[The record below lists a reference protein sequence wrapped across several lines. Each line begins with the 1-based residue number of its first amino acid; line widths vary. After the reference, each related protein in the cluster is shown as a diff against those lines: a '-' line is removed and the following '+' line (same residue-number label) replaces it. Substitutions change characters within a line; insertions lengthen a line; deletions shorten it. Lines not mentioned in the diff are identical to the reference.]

1 MPTQLF
7 PNYKKE
13 FFISLILAM
22 IATVLLE
29 HSSLD
34 IAVSQIFYQGNGNW
48 WIEKGSRVPD
58 WIFYTGIK
66 RLLIV
71 FEIYVILAWLQRLNF
86 SKTPNH
92 QHKEILKGFQ
102 ILSRFTTRELGYLA
116 GVMLLVPTV
125 VATLKG
131 ITQVPCPNDLQLFG
145 GKLEYLSLWQDI
157 VSRSGQKCFP
167 AAHASSGFALYAW
180 AFLPSLR
187 HRRWQIAIA
196 VTVLAWL
203 MGGYKMAIGDHF
215 LSHTVVSMLL
225 GWAIC
230 SGMAWAWFAKR

>member
-71 FEIYVILAWLQRLNF
+71 FEVYVILAWGQRWLIQKKPNHTFAKDFTIFRPLQRF
-86 SKTPNH
+86 SKA
-92 QHKEILKGFQ
+92 
-102 ILSRFTTRELGYLA
+102 ELGYLA

-187 HRRWQIAIA
+187 HRRWQIAIE

-230 SGMAWAWFAKR
+230 SGMAWVWFRK